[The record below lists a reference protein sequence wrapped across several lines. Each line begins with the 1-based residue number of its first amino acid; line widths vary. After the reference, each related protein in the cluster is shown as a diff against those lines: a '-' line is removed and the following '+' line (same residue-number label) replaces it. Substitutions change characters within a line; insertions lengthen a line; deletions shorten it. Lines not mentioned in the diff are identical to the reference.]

1 VLQAINKSYGNGVG
15 KTALDIMAGIKDL
28 FVKIPGLMI
37 LTV

>member
-15 KTALDIMAGIKDL
+15 KSALDIMAGVKDV
-28 FVKIPGLMI
+28 FVKIPHLMI